1 MQRCRRIHK
10 NQISFISM
18 KNSLRIQI
26 NILLF
31 VLFPSCLF
39 SQTDYSKIVNPFIGT
54 GGHGHTF
61 PGAVAPFG
69 MVQLSPDTRLS
80 GWDGCSGYHYSDS
93 VIYGFSH
100 THLSGTGCSDW
111 GDILIM
117 PMMGEASFDNKIY
130 SSKFSHSTEKAQ
142 AGFYNVHLEDDDIDV
157 ELTTTTR
164 VGFHKYSFNK
174 SGTVNFIL
182 DLLHRDK
189 LLDGKIKIINNKTIE
204 GFRRSEA
211 WALDQRLY
219 FRIEFS
225 KVFSA
230 KQIIEKDT
238 QQTQAAFTFD
248 TKQGEI
254 IYVKVS
260 ISAVDNEG
268 ANNNMQVELPG
279 WNFENTKQNCQS
291 LWNYELNKIQI
302 NGGTTEQQIIFYTA
316 LYHCFIHP
324 SIYNDVDGRYLGR
337 DFLIH
342 KTDGFNY
349 YNVFSLWDTFR
360 ALHPLLNLLQR
371 SRNLDFIKTFLEQ
384 YKQVGRLPMWELSSN
399 ETNCMIGYHAAS
411 VIADAYAKGIKNF
424 DCDLALKAMTEAS
437 ENFHKDLPVFN
448 YKGCLSVEDEHE
460 SVSKNLEYCYNAFC
474 VNAFKNSI
482 KNSIGN
488 KSTSVYWKNIFDK
501 ETGFMRA
508 RKNGGWYKPFNPFE
522 VNQNYTEAN
531 AWQYSFFVPHDLEGL
546 IQAHGGKNLF
556 EKRLDNLFSAEQKI
570 DGRQQA
576 DITGLI
582 GQYAH
587 GNEPSHNFAYLYN
600 YTGSFHKT
608 QFFVNKIL
616 TELYAN
622 KPDGLSGNED
632 CGQMSAW
639 YVMSAIGL
647 YSVCPGSSIK
657 QYQLSTP
664 LFNEITINSDESKL
678 VLKSALRN
686 ENTFYIKETRL
697 NNQKHLNSFLQH
709 SDLFNYTIP
718 STTILEF
725 DLSNKAESSFTFNEN
740 DPLKSIEENYIPMPI
755 IETKSHS
762 FKDSLLVS
770 IVSNFSFK
778 NKSNCKFMM
787 KINKDEFTE
796 YRTPFYIYKNTTIV
810 AKIVDEKNL
819 KNSSSAFGSF
829 YKIPHNWSIQL
840 NSKYNPQYTAGGD
853 EGAIDGIRGDTNWR
867 KGNWQG
873 YWGNDFEAVIN
884 FNKIKNTNEISVGCL
899 QDISPWIMPP
909 KTIEIYSSNDGANFI
924 LQKIV
929 SVIFDEKKT
938 SAQTHIIKVNLDKTV
953 KTSFIKIKAINFGK
967 LPAWHESAG
976 ESSWLFIDEIEIK

>member
-1 MQRCRRIHK
+1 
-10 NQISFISM
+10 M

-26 NILLF
+26 NILFF
-31 VLFPSCLF
+31 VLFPTCLF

-100 THLSGTGCSDW
+100 THLSGTGCSDY
-111 GDILIM
+111 GDVLIM

-248 TKQGEI
+248 TKKGEI

-260 ISAVDNEG
+260 ISAVDYGG

-360 ALHPLLNLLQR
+360 ALHPLLNIVQR
-371 SRNLDFIKTFLEQ
+371 IRNLDFIKTFLEQ

-437 ENFHKDLPVFN
+437 KNFHKDLPVFN

-482 KNSIGN
+482 KNTIEN

-508 RKNGGWYKPFNPFE
+508 RKNGAWYKPFNPFE

-546 IQAHGGKNLF
+546 IQAHGGNNLF

-600 YTGSFHKT
+600 YTGSFHRT

-639 YVMSAIGL
+639 YVMSAMGL
-647 YSVCPGSSIK
+647 YSVCPGSNSR

-664 LFNEITINSDESKL
+664 LFNEITINSDKSKL

-686 ENTFYIKETRL
+686 ENTFYIKEIRL

-740 DPLKSIEENYIPMPI
+740 DSLKSLDENYIPMPI

-778 NKSNCKFMM
+778 NKLNCKFMM
-787 KINKDEFTE
+787 KINKDEYTE

-810 AKIVDEKNL
+810 AKIVDKKNL

-840 NSKYNPQYTAGGD
+840 NSKYNLQYTAGGD
-853 EGAIDGIRGDTNWR
+853 EASIDGIRGDTNWR

-884 FNKIKNTNEISVGCL
+884 FNEIKNTNEISVGCL

-909 KTIEIYSSNDGANFI
+909 KTIEIYSSNDGTNFI

-938 SAQTHIIKVNLDKTV
+938 SAQKHFIKVNLDKTV